1 MYAIVN
7 IQGHQFRVEP
17 EATMQVPL
25 MDAEPG
31 STVTFDQMLMLSDGD
46 SFSVGRPHVA
56 GGMVTAE
63 VVRHGLGD
71 KVRVF
76 KKKRRKNY
84 RRNKG
89 HRQPFTEIV
98 IKSISA

>member
-1 MYAIVN
+1 
-7 IQGHQFRVEP
+7 
-17 EATMQVPL
+17 MQVPL

-31 STVTFDQMLMLSDGD
+31 STVTFDQMLMVSDGD
-46 SFSVGRPHVA
+46 KVSIGTPLVA
-56 GGMVTAE
+56 GASVTAE

>member
-17 EATMQVPL
+17 EATLRVPL
-25 MDAEPG
+25 MDGEPG
-31 STVTFDQMLMLSDGD
+31 STVTFDQMLMHSDGD
-46 SFSVGRPHVA
+46 LVAVGQPHVA
-56 GGMVTAE
+56 GGSVTAE
-63 VVRHGLGD
+63 ILGHGLD
-71 KVRVF
+71 KKIRVF

-89 HRQPFTEIV
+89 HRQPFTEII
-98 IKSISA
+98 IKSITA